1 MYVTS
6 MINLLVGAKV
16 YLSGAIE
23 ADQNASTWRN
33 RLTPRLEE
41 LGMTVWDPLVKPDW
55 MAKVDGPGQ
64 AAWKAVIANQTR
76 LKKTDSADEFVKNSH
91 AWSQELKPLLEIEQ
105 MNREIRKVCL
115 KIAGHC
121 DLMLVKIDK
130 KIFTVGTWE
139 ELTVAVQRSIPI
151 FILCDEKIP
160 SMWLVDML
168 DAYYKPDEVFFQTED
183 ALIKHLSD
191 ISTGVAQVDKSDW
204 ASITF

>member
-1 MYVTS
+1 MNN
-6 MINLLVGAKV
+6 MLIGAKC

-41 LGMTVWDPLVKPDW
+41 LGMITWDPLVKPDW
-55 MAKVDGPGQ
+55 MAQVSGAEQ
-64 AAWKAVIANQTR
+64 AAWKKIIANPPPMF
-76 LKKTDSADEFVKNSH
+76 DNSSASEPYKGWCGSENDI
-91 AWSQELKPLLEIEQ
+91 IETK
-105 MNREIRKVCL
+105 NREIRKVCL

-121 DLMLVKIDK
+121 DLMIVKIDK

-139 ELTVAVQRSIPI
+139 ELTVAVQRSIPV

-168 DAYYKPDEVFFQTED
+168 DAYRKPNEVFFQTED
-183 ALIKHLSD
+183 ELIKHIYD
-191 ISTGVAQVDKSDW
+191 ISTGVVQVHKSDW

>member
-1 MYVTS
+1 MT
-6 MINLLVGAKV
+6 NLLVGAKV

-55 MAKVDGPGQ
+55 MAQVSGAEQ
-64 AAWKAVIANQTR
+64 ASWKKIIANPPPMI
-76 LKKTDSADEFVKNSH
+76 DNSP
-91 AWSQELKPLLEIEQ
+91 ASEPYKGWCGSENDIIETK
-105 MNREIRKVCL
+105 NREIRRVCL

-121 DLMLVKIDK
+121 DLMIVKIDK

-139 ELTVAVQRSIPI
+139 ELTVAVQRDIPVM
-151 FILCDEKIP
+151 ILCDDPIP

-168 DAYYKPDEVFFQTED
+168 DAYRRPSDHFFQAEE
-183 ALIKHLSD
+183 ALIQRLTD
-191 ISTGVAQVDKSDW
+191 ISTGTHEVNKRAW
-204 ASITF
+204 ASIFF